1 MSTAVTDNAS
11 ELQYE
16 IAVDGELA
24 GVIRYTRDDDGG
36 VITLVHTEVEPKFEG
51 HGVGSTLIQG
61 ALDDI
66 RAHGRRVR
74 PVCPFVLAFL
84 ERHAEYEDLV
94 ED

>member
-36 VITLVHTEVEPKFEG
+36 VITLVHTEDEPQFEG

>member
-1 MSTAVTDNAS
+1 VSTAVADNAS
-11 ELQYE
+11 ALEYE
-16 IAVDGELA
+16 ITIDGEPA
-24 GVIRYTRDDDGG
+24 GLIRYTRDGD

-74 PVCPFVLAFL
+74 PVCPFVRAYL
-84 ERHAEYEDLV
+84 ERHPEYADLV

>member
-1 MSTAVTDNAS
+1 VSTAVTDNEAAL
-11 ELQYE
+11 EYE
-16 IAVDGELA
+16 ITVDGEPA
-24 GVIRYTRDDDGG
+24 GVIRYTRDDDGR
-36 VITLVHTEVEPKFEG
+36 VVTLVHTEVEPKFEG

-66 RAHGRRVR
+66 RAHGRRVV

-84 ERHAEYEDLV
+84 ERHPEYDDLV